1 MINLIIPTKFESNS
15 SGTNPKIGK
24 YCYLCGKPIKEQVDV
39 YSDFSEDGFQRFHHK
54 SCHGFFNRLIS
65 IYGDDFSHLELDRVK
80 WGSGSERGDLL
91 ELSLYDMKNSKYLK
105 SEVVSDFN
113 SFKDLFLTEY
123 NRTKDTIDIL
133 FSNNS
138 IFKTFGRL
146 LKGILLSPNN
156 NQRILPAIRILLV
169 EEKSVLTLL
178 DKFKINEVSHVEV
191 NYINDNKNNYF
202 LALFDRSVTFLSELS
217 VSKYRTKY
225 KKYVHIVSHKESM
238 AWHGA
243 AAFESLWKQS
253 ILESKIKN
261 LSIKI
266 KNDTSPNSNYM
277 RILAHE
283 LKNPI
288 QPILGFS
295 DMIQNN
301 ARLDEDQ
308 KNELLKIISRNARK
322 LDIMTNNILDYARM
336 ENNNFELHYETFD
349 IVKVFEE
356 LLSDYSIQINRKKLS
371 LNLDYSEKPLNIRA
385 DKVRIVEVLDN
396 LIGNAIK
403 FTEKGQIDL
412 SVEKIGNSVH
422 IEVKDTGRGIDDKDF
437 EKLFSKFFTTDKL
450 GTGLGLYISRII
462 IVRHGGEIQV
472 RNNENGEGS
481 VFTIELPL

>member
-1 MINLIIPTKFESNS
+1 M
-15 SGTNPKIGK
+15 
-24 YCYLCGKPIKEQVDV
+24 
-39 YSDFSEDGFQRFHHK
+39 
-54 SCHGFFNRLIS
+54 IS

-91 ELSLYDMKNSKYLK
+91 ELSLYDLKNSKYLK
-105 SEVVSDFN
+105 SEVVSDFDL
-113 SFKDLFLTEY
+113 FQALFLTEY
-123 NRTKDTIDIL
+123 NRAKDTIDIL
-133 FSNNS
+133 FSNKL
-138 IFKTFGRL
+138 IFRKFGRL
-146 LKGILLSPNN
+146 LGAALHSSNDY
-156 NQRILPAIRILLV
+156 QFTSAEIRILLV
-169 EEKSVLTLL
+169 EEKDVLTQL
-178 DKFKINEVSHVEV
+178 DKIRNNGMPHIDV
-191 NYINDNKNNYF
+191 NYIVDNKNNYF

-217 VSKYRTKY
+217 GSQNNSRYRKYIN
-225 KKYVHIVSHKESM
+225 IVSRKESM

-266 KNDTSPNSNYM
+266 KNDTSPNNNYM

-301 ARLDEDQ
+301 ARLDEEQ

-371 LNLDYSEKPLNIRA
+371 LNMDCSIKPLNVRG

-403 FTEKGQIDL
+403 FTEKGRIDL
-412 SVEKIGNSVH
+412 SVEKLDNSIR
-422 IEVKDTGRGIDDKDF
+422 IEVKDTGKGIDDKDF
-437 EKLFSKFFTTDKL
+437 KKLFSKFFTTDKL

-462 IVRHGGEIQV
+462 IVRHGGDIQA